1 MSDYEGQL
9 SMHYSQ
15 SSKHLCGHARACADT
30 RRHTWTAFRRL
41 SMVKELAIRA
51 GLSELIGCGR
61 ADYIML
67 KQKRQA

>member
-1 MSDYEGQL
+1 
-9 SMHYSQ
+9 
-15 SSKHLCGHARACADT
+15 
-30 RRHTWTAFRRL
+30 
-41 SMVKELAIRA
+41 MVKELAIRA